1 MNLIIKL
8 LMLKDYN
15 VIYMIINRFLKK
27 RYYILYYLND

>member
-15 VIYMIINRFLKK
+15 VIYIIINYFLKK
-27 RYYILYYLND
+27 RHYVLYYLND